1 MPFPDSPR
9 VIYDRN
15 PLAEVICQFRFPT
28 ILRISS
34 ADMAN
39 FQDKI
44 RAEYP
49 LYESKEPSFEFVNV
63 PKEFTALF
71 EQLPFTKMGG
81 AVTHKF
87 STKDKNRLIS
97 LSQDFLAF
105 SDTKYRQWESYKK
118 EIEKAEEALQQNF
131 KPAFYSRIG
140 LRYKD
145 LINPAELGIGENI
158 QGEKWG
164 DLLQSHILGELG
176 DKYVGDNIADTRTR
190 SIIQIPEIEGANVTL
205 IHGLVKQVGTPESYL
220 IDADFALE
228 KSEGINGSIEI
239 LDKFNRLAG
248 RLFRW
253 TITDTLHKAMGPQTI
268 KADRI

>member
-15 PLAEVICQFRFPT
+15 PLAEVICQFKFPT
-28 ILRISS
+28 ILRIGSG
-34 ADMAN
+34 DIAN
-39 FQDKI
+39 FQDMI

-49 LYESKEPSFEFVNV
+49 LYELKEPSLEFVNL
-63 PKEFTALF
+63 PKELTTIF
-71 EQLPFTKMGG
+71 EQLPFPKMGG

-87 STKDKNRLIS
+87 STKDKNRFIS

-105 SDTKYRQWESYKK
+105 ADTNYRQWESFRK
-118 EIEKAEEALQQNF
+118 EVEKAESALQKNF

-145 LINPAELGIGENI
+145 LIDPTELGAGKDI
-158 QGEKWG
+158 QGKKWG
-164 DLLQSHILGELG
+164 DLLQSHITGELG
-176 DKYVGDNIADTRTR
+176 DKHVGDNIAETRTR
-190 SIIQIPEIEGANVTL
+190 SVIQIPEIEGANVTL
-205 IHGLVKQVGTPESYL
+205 VHGLVKRVGKPEYYL

-228 KSEGINGSIEI
+228 KLEGINGAIEI

-268 KADRI
+268 KTN

>member
-15 PLAEVICQFRFPT
+15 PLTEVICQFKFPT
-28 ILRISS
+28 ILRIGSG
-34 ADMAN
+34 DIAN
-39 FQDKI
+39 FQDMI
-44 RAEYP
+44 RSEYP

-63 PKEFTALF
+63 PKEMAAIFDQF
-71 EQLPFTKMGG
+71 PFIKMGG
-81 AVTHKF
+81 VVTHKF
-87 STKDKNRLIS
+87 STKDKNRFIS

-105 SDTKYRQWESYKK
+105 SDVDYRQWETFKK
-118 EIEKAEEALQQNF
+118 EVEKAEAALQNIF

-145 LINPAELGIGENI
+145 LINPADLGLGENI
-158 QGEKWG
+158 KGKKWG

-176 DKYVGDNIADTRTR
+176 DMYVGDSISDTKTR
-190 SIIQIPEIEGANVTL
+190 SIIQIPEIEGANVIL
-205 IHGLVKQVGTPESYL
+205 IHGLVKQSGKPESYL

-228 KSEGINGSIEI
+228 KSEGINGAIEI

-253 TITDTLHKAMGPQTI
+253 TITDTLHKAMGPQTVNTH
-268 KADRI
+268 